1 MQKIDTSRLQGLARA
16 YCQSAVLYT
25 AIDLELFTHV
35 AHGADTEAKLAT
47 ALNIPPLQVSRLVT
61 ATLALQLLE
70 LHDGTLH
77 NAPDTARFL
86 VNGQPDY
93 AADWLTF
100 TRGDVGNWFR
110 LTDFLKEPF
119 HPSTL
124 GLYDTLTVD
133 DARRYHAATYSI
145 GTGSARRFMRGTDLS
160 TRRKLLDLGGG
171 TGAYSIKAVQTY
183 PNLHAIVLD
192 LPPVI
197 EVTKEYISSAG
208 VADRVSV
215 LPGDFTRTPFPN
227 DVDVVLM
234 ASNLP
239 LYSGPVIRSIVQK
252 TFDALVPGGE
262 FHLLGEMLRDDRTGP
277 LDAAMW
283 GMNEALSR
291 SEGKCH
297 TISDCIGYLRD
308 AGFFQVRD
316 NPFVPGFLHHVS
328 GTKPLPD
335 HVSMTTV

>member
-35 AHGADTEAKLAT
+35 AHGADTEDKLAT
-47 ALNIPPLQVSRLVT
+47 ALNIPHLQVSRLVT
-61 ATLALQLLE
+61 AALALQLLE
-70 LHDGTLH
+70 LHDGILH
-77 NAPDTARFL
+77 NAPDTERFL
-86 VNGQPDY
+86 VNGRPNY

-100 TRGDVGNWFR
+100 TRGDVANWFR

-124 GLYDTLTVD
+124 GLYDTLTVE

-145 GTGSARRFMRGTDLS
+145 GTGSARRFVRDTDLS

-183 PNLHAIVLD
+183 PNLSAVVLD
-192 LPPVI
+192 LPPVV
-197 EVTKEYISSAG
+197 EVTREYISNAG
-208 VADRVSV
+208 VADRISV

-252 TFDALVPGGE
+252 TFEALVPGGE
-262 FHLLGEMLRDDRTGP
+262 FHLLGEMLTDDRTGP

-308 AGFFQVRD
+308 AGFSPVRD
-316 NPFVPGFLHHVS
+316 NAFVPGFLHQVS

-335 HVSMTTV
+335 HVSMTAI